1 MPGPRPP
8 LDITPEQR
16 EIQRVCRDFA
26 AREIRPISL
35 AVDEADTEL
44 PRAVWDKAAAI
55 GLTSFMLPEELG
67 GAGMTDC
74 LTGCI
79 VQEELS
85 HGCAGIGNLITSNG
99 FFAEPVLALGTEAQQ
114 RRWLEPLGGE
124 RPPLTALATTEPG
137 AGSDAA
143 SIQTTARRANGGYV
157 LSGQKSWIS
166 NGGVADFYVVF
177 ATVEPGSGHR
187 GVTAFVLERGDEGL
201 VCGEPMRKMG
211 QRAIVNTEL
220 FLEDVSVAEDRRLG
234 DEGQGFRGLMATF
247 DRSRVTLGASATGLA
262 RAALEYATAYARER
276 EQFGKPIAEH
286 QAVAFRLADMA
297 LRVDA
302 SRLLVWRAA
311 RALDAGERAT
321 AEAAMAKLH
330 ASETAMW
337 CTWAAVQT
345 LGGWGYSREYPVE
358 KWMRD
363 AKLEEIEEGT
373 SDIQRLIIARELLR
387 GTAYGTSTGRPPAA
401 RGGLTPPRRGSPSA
415 GRPRTL
421 ARARPASDVAV
432 VRRTPPRSPAPARA
446 RRSRSD
452 PGRPRA
458 PGRRARPSGC
468 GSRRS
473 RLLSTTT
480 TGSGRRSCAAAAS
493 SPTVNMMPPS
503 PMSAST
509 RASGRPTFAPMAA
522 GRP

>member
-1 MPGPRPP
+1 MSPAIAPPRAPFE
-8 LDITPEQR
+8 ITPEQQ

-26 AREIRPISL
+26 AREIRPI
-35 AVDEADTEL
+35 ATEVDEADTAL
-44 PRAVWDKAAAI
+44 PREIWNKAAEI
-55 GLTSFMLPEELG
+55 GLTSFMLPEEVG
-67 GAGMTDC
+67 GGGMSDC

-114 RRWLEPLGGE
+114 RRWLEPLAGE

-137 AGSDAA
+137 SGSDAA
-143 SIQTTARRANGGYV
+143 SIQTTARRVDGGYV
-157 LSGQKSWIS
+157 LNGQKSWIS

-187 GVTAFVLERGDEGL
+187 GITAFVLESGDSGL
-201 VCGEPMRKMG
+201 TCGQPMKKMG

-220 FLEDVSVAEDRRLG
+220 FLDDVFVDEDRRLG
-234 DEGQGFRGLMATF
+234 DEGEGFRGLMETF

-262 RAALEYATAYARER
+262 RAALEYAANYARER
-276 EQFGKPIAEH
+276 VQFGKPIAEH
-286 QAVAFRLADMA
+286 QAVGFRLADMA

-311 RALDAGERAT
+311 RMLDAGERAT

-330 ASETAMW
+330 ASEAAMW

-345 LGGWGYSREYPVE
+345 LGGWGYSREHPVE

-387 GTAYGTSTGRPPAA
+387 R
-401 RGGLTPPRRGSPSA
+401 
-415 GRPRTL
+415 
-421 ARARPASDVAV
+421 
-432 VRRTPPRSPAPARA
+432 
-446 RRSRSD
+446 
-452 PGRPRA
+452 
-458 PGRRARPSGC
+458 
-468 GSRRS
+468 
-473 RLLSTTT
+473 
-480 TGSGRRSCAAAAS
+480 
-493 SPTVNMMPPS
+493 
-503 PMSAST
+503 
-509 RASGRPTFAPMAA
+509 
-522 GRP
+522 